1 MVDKA
6 KARKRLEQER
16 VRLEGVRDGLRRD
29 QGERSQADAAGELS
43 SVDQHPGDLGTET
56 FEQEKNISLLE
67 QVEDELL
74 QIEAAFER
82 LDRGTY
88 GTCQV
93 CGRPIGKERLEALPA
108 TRFCID
114 DQAKAERELGS
125 PRPGG

>member
-114 DQAKAERELGS
+114 DPAKAERELGS